1 MCACAFHSSTHID
14 AAECFIHIDIHI
26 PSARN
31 VETDLTET
39 VIDMNRC
46 ALSLDDRIIKVY
58 ASLSETVIDRYA
70 AKIVG
75 VDVLNRLSKTVVEAK
90 ILSVALLAG

>member
-26 PSARN
+26 PCTRN
-31 VETDLTET
+31 IETDLTET

-58 ASLSETVIDRYA
+58 AGRSETVIDRYA

-75 VDVLNRLSKTVVEAK
+75 VDLINRLSKTVVEAK

>member
-1 MCACAFHSSTHID
+1 MCARAFHSSTHID
-14 AAECFIHIDIHI
+14 ASERFFHIDIHI

-31 VETDLTET
+31 VEADLTET
-39 VIDMNRC
+39 IIDIYRC
-46 ALSLDDRIIKVY
+46 TLALNDRIIKVY
-58 ASLSETVIDRYA
+58 ASRSETVIDRYA